1 MKKTQPDKPWTDME
15 IQVHVNMSALFSI
28 SVFSLV
34 RDDKSTNFWTN
45 RWLQGKTIQDLAWTL
60 HVAVPKSIAK
70 KRTVKEDL
78 EDLKWVD
85 DIRGSLQAQALLEF
99 LLIWAILQEV

>member
-1 MKKTQPDKPWTDME
+1 
-15 IQVHVNMSALFSI
+15 
-28 SVFSLV
+28 
-34 RDDKSTNFWTN
+34 
-45 RWLQGKTIQDLAWTL
+45 LARTL

-99 LLIWAILQEV
+99 LLIWGILQEV